1 MPHMYYSYCPRA
13 DCKACLVNH
22 PTSASVKA
30 SICVHETYSHRD
42 KKGEWIINCVN
53 VNDALDPITTIYSD
67 RGVVSD
73 AYWEATPTSGEPVD
87 NVVADVQRDDSE
99 REHGLGS
106 GVSQVVGAE
115 PRERTPLATDGKRH
129 RRRKSTHPKV
139 ISPSRSRSPR
149 SPQASEHH
157 RQDVRGSTGSVKAE
171 PPASDHEP
179 DTVAEPDVLIPDAL
193 PQTYYEQVIQVVQWL
208 GRATTILNAT
218 VDLLETTVPRLRSQ
232 ADQSRAA
239 AERLQL
245 YAYTLTSDAD
255 VVE

>member
-42 KKGEWIINCVN
+42 KKGEWIINCVH

-67 RGVVSD
+67 RGVASD
-73 AYWEATPTSGEPVD
+73 AYCEATPSGEPVD

-106 GVSQVVGAE
+106 GVSQVAGAE
-115 PRERTPLATDGKRH
+115 PRERTPLATEGERR
-129 RRRKSTHPKV
+129 RRRKSARG
-139 ISPSRSRSPR
+139 RSRSPL
-149 SPQASEHH
+149 SPQASAHH
-157 RQDVRGSTGSVKAE
+157 RQVVRGSAASQRAD

-179 DTVAEPDVLIPDAL
+179 ATVAEPDVLIPDAL